1 MFPNQILDIVSQPD
15 LGSQRLSALEMIHVL
30 IHRDIRDSY
39 TILPFG
45 SVQKV
50 KSIVFEFLTMNC
62 AFFLDKMFVGRKV
75 MLNPATPS
83 E

>member
-1 MFPNQILDIVSQPD
+1 MSQPD

-30 IHRDIRDSY
+30 IHRDIRNPY
-39 TILPFG
+39 AILPFG
-45 SVQKV
+45 SVQEV
-50 KSIVFEFLTMNC
+50 KSIVFEFFTMNC
-62 AFFLDKMFVGRKV
+62 GFFLDEMFVGRKV